1 MKCLCVPKLTQLCTI
16 HELTSWNHPR
26 LAPRNL
32 LIVFSFENLDPNR
45 VLGLL
50 SEDAYTRS
58 RVYYTLSKRAGQ
70 QQHEGRCS
78 KTHEIGPTLTHI
90 RLLWAR
96 AGARARAST
105 HESHAPGQTHIL
117 PTTDQTTVYWD
128 LEKRPRLLRGDGRF
142 LERWL
147 HLQPFVAAFSD
158 MCSNLN
164 FEATP
169 NFSTL
174 LRFESFQFEAYIELL
189 KVLISRI
196 FDLESWISLLSLIL
210 VHVCIASD
218 IFFL

>member
-70 QQHEGRCS
+70 QQREGRCS

-90 RLLWAR
+90 RSLWAR
-96 AGARARAST
+96 AGARARAPAPTSHT
-105 HESHAPGQTHIL
+105 HRARRTFYQRPA
-117 PTTDQTTVYWD
+117 
-128 LEKRPRLLRGDGRF
+128 KRPFIG
-142 LERWL
+142 
-147 HLQPFVAAFSD
+147 
-158 MCSNLN
+158 
-164 FEATP
+164 
-169 NFSTL
+169 
-174 LRFESFQFEAYIELL
+174 
-189 KVLISRI
+189 ISRS
-196 FDLESWISLLSLIL
+196 DHDCHGEMDDSWNGGCISSLLLPHLAICVRISTSKRLQ
-210 VHVCIASD
+210 
-218 IFFL
+218 IFRRYCGSNHCNSKLT

>member
-70 QQHEGRCS
+70 QQREGRCS

-90 RLLWAR
+90 RSLWAR
-96 AGARARAST
+96 AGARARQHPRVTRTGPDAHST
-105 HESHAPGQTHIL
+105 N
-117 PTTDQTTVYWD
+117 D
-128 LEKRPRLLRGDGRF
+128 RPNDRLLGSREATTTATGRWTI
-142 LERWL
+142 LGT
-147 HLQPFVAAFSD
+147 VAASPAF
-158 MCSNLN
+158 CC
-164 FEATP
+164 
-169 NFSTL
+169 
-174 LRFESFQFEAYIELL
+174 
-189 KVLISRI
+189 RI
-196 FDLESWISLLSLIL
+196 
-210 VHVCIASD
+210 
-218 IFFL
+218 